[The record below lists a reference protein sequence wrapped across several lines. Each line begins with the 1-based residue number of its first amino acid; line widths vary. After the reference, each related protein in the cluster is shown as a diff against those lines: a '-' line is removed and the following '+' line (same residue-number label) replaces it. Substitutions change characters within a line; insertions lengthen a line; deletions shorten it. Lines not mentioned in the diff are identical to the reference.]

1 MITIESLV
9 EQGANVKLEVTPAD
23 LKMFAE
29 SIVQRTI
36 MAQQEERDA
45 AMKREAEETWLN
57 TKQVRELLNV
67 CEGTLNLWAKRGYLV
82 PVKVGNKNMYAR
94 SDVRRVQ
101 TGGKSESVTSYCKKR
116 MEAEHTEDTGF
127 PLEVFPQTVQS
138 VILDMARYENYKTE
152 FIATAMISAVSA
164 ALGGT
169 YRIRIKGEWQSN
181 AALYIILVGRPGLG
195 KTPPLEAAYRPIR
208 KHDYALFKAYE
219 SESEAWKAAGE
230 NGKKP
235 VLRRTVVSDFT
246 PESLLL
252 THNNNPR
259 SVVILVDEI
268 MGMFNSA
275 NRYTNG
281 QLIEQLLTAWSGGAL
296 DVTRVSST
304 IPVHIEQPCINIVGT
319 TQTKR
324 VHELLTKGFEDNGL
338 LDRFLFVLPK
348 SWKMSKWTDW
358 DDGGEDRASLAAAC
372 WEQILGKVL
381 ALDYDAGEDERL
393 PHVLSM
399 NKEAKEYFF
408 SWWNRKVERINR
420 IEDDAEVDSREM
432 KHPAQVA
439 RLALLMQVLRY
450 ASGESHLQFV
460 DLASVKAAIRLNGY
474 FEDSY
479 RRIRSFVAE
488 DMCEDPPKVLLSLLP
503 DTFDT
508 KTAIATGK
516 EQQNVSERTVMN
528 YLKELCRS
536 GLLRK
541 AKAGH
546 YEKVIYDKSGQ
557 I

>member
-1 MITIESLV
+1 MADMTNIR
-9 EQGANVKLEVTPAD
+9 LE
-23 LKMFAE
+23 LCNR
-29 SIVQRTI
+29 I
-36 MAQQEERDA
+36 
-45 AMKREAEETWLN
+45 
-57 TKQVRELLNV
+57 
-67 CEGTLNLWAKRGYLV
+67 
-82 PVKVGNKNMYAR
+82 
-94 SDVRRVQ
+94 
-101 TGGKSESVTSYCKKR
+101 R
-116 MEAEHTEDTGF
+116 MEAEHINDTDF
-127 PLEVFPQTVQS
+127 PLEVFPQTIQS
-138 VILDMARYENYKTE
+138 VILDMARYENYKAE
-152 FIATAMISAVSA
+152 FIATAMLSAVSA

-219 SESEAWKAAGE
+219 TELEVWKAAGE

-252 THNNNPR
+252 THHNNPR
-259 SVVILVDEI
+259 SVAILVDEI
-268 MGMFNSA
+268 MGMFNAA

-304 IPVHIEQPCINIVGT
+304 IPIHIEQPCINIVGT

-358 DDGGEDRASLAAAC
+358 DDGGVDRAALPAAR
-372 WEQILGKVL
+372 WEQILSKVL
-381 ALDYDAGEDERL
+381 ALDYDIGEEERM

-399 NKEAKEYFF
+399 DREAKEYFY
-408 SWWNRKVERINR
+408 SWWNRKVERINL

-450 ASGESHLQFV
+450 ASGEGNLQSV
-460 DLASVKAAIRLNGY
+460 DTASVKAAIRLNGY

-488 DMCEDPPKVLLSLLP
+488 DMCEEPPKVLLSLLP

-508 KTAIATGK
+508 KTAIATGR

-528 YLKELCRS
+528 YLRELCRS

-541 AKAGH
+541 SKAGH
-546 YEKVIYDKSGQ
+546 YKKVIYDKSGKSNENDNEPPTRNCNG
-557 I
+557 

>member
-1 MITIESLV
+1 MTNTRLELCNMI
-9 EQGANVKLEVTPAD
+9 
-23 LKMFAE
+23 
-29 SIVQRTI
+29 
-36 MAQQEERDA
+36 
-45 AMKREAEETWLN
+45 
-57 TKQVRELLNV
+57 
-67 CEGTLNLWAKRGYLV
+67 
-82 PVKVGNKNMYAR
+82 
-94 SDVRRVQ
+94 
-101 TGGKSESVTSYCKKR
+101 R

-152 FIATAMISAVSA
+152 FIATAMLSAVSA

-195 KTPPLEAAYRPIR
+195 KTPPLE
-208 KHDYALFKAYE
+208 E
-219 SESEAWKAAGE
+219 WKAAGE
-230 NGKKP
+230 SGRKP

-252 THNNNPR
+252 THNSNRR

-296 DVTRVSST
+296 DVTRVSNT
-304 IPVHIEQPCINIVGT
+304 IPVHIEQPCINIIGT

-324 VHELLTKGFEDNGL
+324 VHELLTKGFEENGL
-338 LDRFLFVLPK
+338 LDRILFVLPK
-348 SWKMSKWTDW
+348 SREVPKWTDW
-358 DDGGEDRASLAAAC
+358 DDGGEDRASMAAAR

-381 ALDYDAGEDERL
+381 ALDYDTGEEERM

-399 NKEAKEYFF
+399 DREAREYFF

-420 IEDDAEVDSREM
+420 IEDDAQVESREM

-450 ASGESHLQFV
+450 AIDESHLQFV

-508 KTAIATGK
+508 KTAIAIGK
-516 EQQNVSERTVMN
+516 ELQNVSERTVMN

-536 GLLRK
+536 RLLRK
-541 AKAGH
+541 SKAGH
-546 YEKVIYDKSGQ
+546 YEKIIYDKSGK

>member
-1 MITIESLV
+1 MTHTRLELCNMI
-9 EQGANVKLEVTPAD
+9 
-23 LKMFAE
+23 
-29 SIVQRTI
+29 
-36 MAQQEERDA
+36 
-45 AMKREAEETWLN
+45 
-57 TKQVRELLNV
+57 
-67 CEGTLNLWAKRGYLV
+67 
-82 PVKVGNKNMYAR
+82 
-94 SDVRRVQ
+94 
-101 TGGKSESVTSYCKKR
+101 R

-138 VILDMARYENYKTE
+138 VILDMDRYENYKTE
-152 FIATAMISAVSA
+152 FIATAMLSAVSA
-164 ALGGT
+164 ALGGA

-181 AALYIILVGRPGLG
+181 AALYIILVGRPEL
-195 KTPPLEAAYRPIR
+195 
-208 KHDYALFKAYE
+208 
-219 SESEAWKAAGE
+219 EAWKAAGE

-358 DDGGEDRASLAAAC
+358 DDGGEDRASLAAAR

-381 ALDYDAGEDERL
+381 ALDYDTGEEERR

-399 NKEAKEYFF
+399 DKEAKEYFF

-439 RLALLMQVLRY
+439 RLALLIQVLRY
-450 ASGESHLQFV
+450 ASGESHLQSV
-460 DLASVKAAIRLNGY
+460 DMVSVKAAVRLNGY

-479 RRIRSFVAE
+479 HRIRLFVAE
-488 DMCEDPPKVLLSLLP
+488 DMCEEPPKVLLSLLP

-546 YEKVIYDKSGQ
+546 YEKVIYDKSGKFE
-557 I
+557 INKSFTHTIYL

>member
-1 MITIESLV
+1 MTHTRLELCNMI
-9 EQGANVKLEVTPAD
+9 
-23 LKMFAE
+23 
-29 SIVQRTI
+29 
-36 MAQQEERDA
+36 
-45 AMKREAEETWLN
+45 
-57 TKQVRELLNV
+57 
-67 CEGTLNLWAKRGYLV
+67 
-82 PVKVGNKNMYAR
+82 
-94 SDVRRVQ
+94 
-101 TGGKSESVTSYCKKR
+101 R

-219 SESEAWKAAGE
+219 SELEAWKAAGE

-296 DVTRVSST
+296 DVTRVGNT
-304 IPVHIEQPCINIVGT
+304 VPVHIEQPCINIVGT

-324 VHELLTKGFEDNGL
+324 VHELLTKGFEENGL
-338 LDRFLFVLPK
+338 LDRILFVLPK
-348 SWKMSKWTDW
+348 SREVSKWTDW
-358 DDGGEDRASLAAAC
+358 DDGGEDRASLAAAR
-372 WEQILGKVL
+372 WEQILFKVL
-381 ALDYDAGEDERL
+381 ALDYDTGEA

-399 NKEAKEYFF
+399 DREAKEYFF
-408 SWWNRKVERINR
+408 SWWNRKVERINQ

-432 KHPAQVA
+432 KHPAHVA
-439 RLALLMQVLRY
+439 RLALIIQVLRH
-450 ASGESHLQFV
+450 ASGESHLQFIDV
-460 DLASVKAAIRLNGY
+460 SSVKAGIRLNDY
-474 FEDSY
+474 FEESY
-479 RRIRSFVAE
+479 TRIRSFVAN
-488 DMCEDPPKVLLSLLP
+488 DICEDPPKMLLSMLP

-508 KTAIATGK
+508 KTAITVGK
-516 EQQNVSERTVMN
+516 ERQCVSERTVMN

-536 GLLRK
+536 RLLRK
-541 AKAGH
+541 SKAGH
-546 YEKVIYDKSGQ
+546 YEKIMYDKFEKSNENNDELSPRNCNG
-557 I
+557 